1 MWLSNI
7 RTMIHT
13 YIYIYVCS
21 MDLGLCSM
29 SIQCTLKGYYL
40 PQYKFLIDYRRDQKK
55 VDLHRYSIVY
65 ETPGSDVMVT
75 SHDLN

>member
-13 YIYIYVCS
+13 YIYICMYVCS

-29 SIQCTLKGYYL
+29 SIQCILKGYYL
-40 PQYKFLIDYRRDQKK
+40 PQYKFLIDYRRDQ
-55 VDLHRYSIVY
+55 Y
-65 ETPGSDVMVT
+65 
-75 SHDLN
+75 